1 MHVRTSCLILLWLCL
16 PVQCDST
23 LNGWFNDEV
32 RATWW
37 MNRFRVDSLDSL
49 QKESMMNVTFEV
61 HLILLRMDGRRP
73 DRLQSF
79 HHGIFKRYLCRVR
92 FNHKRESMR
101 SQVVRRIATTLIT
114 LYSRTDFK
122 VNSANPSLLEDLL
135 GNVTFPWQYNYI
147 YASLVNWG
155 KWNRFILMIRV
166 HFIINFIKK
175 PDIIIKILYKLIFYF
190 LGGGG

>member
-1 MHVRTSCLILLWLCL
+1 MSDKTSCLILLRLCL
-16 PVQCDST
+16 PVRRDST
-23 LNGWFNDEV
+23 LNGWFNDVADESISCGLPRLFAERIDDECYV
-32 RATWW
+32 RSSSYSLSNGWKAT
-37 MNRFRVDSLDSL
+37 R
-49 QKESMMNVTFEV
+49 
-61 HLILLRMDGRRP
+61 

-147 YASLVNWG
+147 YASLGNWG
-155 KWNRFILMIRV
+155 KRNRFILKIRILL
-166 HFIINFIKK
+166 IINFMKN
-175 PDIIIKILYKLIFYF
+175 LTLL
-190 LGGGG
+190 LGYYVN